1 MTGVQTC
8 ALPISLPFQ
17 QLDFSL
23 HKLGHDETQPTLLIV
38 AGIQGDEPGGFNA
51 ASLLVTDYHIR
62 RGNVW
67 VVPNLNFKS
76 IIRRSRGIYGDM
88 NRKFLRLGSLDP
100 DYAAVEK
107 IKSIILDPRVSMILN
122 LHDGSGFYNP
132 EYKDRLHNPGR
143 WGQSIIIDQS
153 SLSGDGEYTGLE
165 KIAKDFA
172 QQANRRI
179 DSPQHYF
186 HVKNTFTSN
195 GDLEMEK
202 TLTYFAARHLK
213 PAFGVEASK
222 FFLTP
227 ERVFF
232 HLQVIEA
239 AMTYLGIDYQRN
251 FKLSRHDLKDRI
263 NNNIQVS
270 FFDNKIFFDMQ
281 NARKNIRFVPLK
293 KNAPLRANSN
303 NPLVAVINEKNN
315 YRVRSEE
322 RRVGKECRSR
332 WSPYH

>member
-1 MTGVQTC
+1 MIKRIAQIVLVLCLCGGGFGL
-8 ALPISLPFQ
+8 ALALPFQ

-153 SLSGDGEYTGLE
+153 SLSGDEIGR
-165 KIAKDFA
+165 A
-172 QQANRRI
+172 
-179 DSPQHYF
+179 
-186 HVKNTFTSN
+186 HV
-195 GDLEMEK
+195 
-202 TLTYFAARHLK
+202 
-213 PAFGVEASK
+213 
-222 FFLTP
+222 
-227 ERVFF
+227 
-232 HLQVIEA
+232 
-239 AMTYLGIDYQRN
+239 
-251 FKLSRHDLKDRI
+251 
-263 NNNIQVS
+263 
-270 FFDNKIFFDMQ
+270 
-281 NARKNIRFVPLK
+281 
-293 KNAPLRANSN
+293 
-303 NPLVAVINEKNN
+303 
-315 YRVRSEE
+315 
-322 RRVGKECRSR
+322 
-332 WSPYH
+332 